1 MGHGNSFWAAEPVES
16 LPALY
21 KSQGIGPRVLALVL
35 CFFGVGE
42 RLVMGKDM
50 FFITQSLNVRTGGSM
65 SL

>member
-1 MGHGNSFWAAEPVES
+1 MGHGNSFWAAEPVAS

-35 CFFGVGE
+35 CFFGMGE

-50 FFITQSLNVRTGGSM
+50 FL
-65 SL
+65 